1 MFMITFVIVTRVS
14 KELVCLYRYIY
25 IVSFVYSVRVTHT
38 LIFDPAAFDYVCV
51 LHRRLEP
58 SI

>member
-1 MFMITFVIVTRVS
+1 MITFVIVTRVS